1 MAVTLSDNEV
11 SDHESEGNQ
20 KWNFMAFTAIV
31 IVSET
36 KIADENPSDGELF
49 ENADLQEAYNKLCN
63 VAAKDATSVDLG
75 LKKIN
80 ILEQAKKNMLLK

>member
-1 MAVTLSDNEV
+1 MAVTLSDDEV
-11 SDHESEGNQ
+11 FDHESKSDQEG
-20 KWNFMAFTAIV
+20 NFMAFTATV

-36 KIADENPSDGELF
+36 KIANENPSNGELF